1 MGCLL
6 EGGGRCGRVG
16 VGAVVL
22 AAGSGSRIGHRPK
35 CLLELGGVPLIR
47 RLLVALSEAGVA
59 EIVVVTGHHAE
70 FIEPLVQHG
79 PATLVRNP
87 DPDAGLVSS
96 QRLGLAALMRVPRAG
111 LRSARPPRGTRK
123 LGAARRFL
131 ESKPA
136 AVIVALADQPLIDA
150 QDIAALLGAWNNRPE
165 GAQVVYPEVVEQP
178 APRPMSSSSC
188 GAQGQAGE
196 TGPRRERGN
205 PVVLSAEVCEQI
217 LAGAADFGCRQWQ
230 AAHPAQVAPFVTVNR
245 RYRMDID
252 TPEDLARFERETG
265 HVLRWPASVPA

>member
-6 EGGGRCGRVG
+6 EGGGRCDRVD

-22 AAGSGSRIGHRPK
+22 AAGSGSRLGHRPK

-47 RLLVALSEAGVA
+47 RLLVALSEAGVG

-79 PATLVRNP
+79 PVTLVRNP

-96 QRLGLAALMRVPRAG
+96 QRLGLAALM
-111 LRSARPPRGTRK
+111 
-123 LGAARRFL
+123 
-131 ESKPA
+131 SKPA
-136 AVIVALADQPLIDA
+136 AVVVALADQPLIDA
-150 QDIAALLGAWNNRPE
+150 QDIAALLDAWNQRPE
-165 GAQVVYPEVVEQP
+165 GCQVVYPEVVEQP
-178 APRPMSSSSC
+178 APRTMSSTSFGTQGPA
-188 GAQGQAGE
+188 GAA
-196 TGPRRERGN
+196 GPRRERGN
-205 PVVLSAEVCEQI
+205 PVVLSAEVREQI

-265 HVLRWPASVPA
+265 HLLRWPASVPA